1 MLDNDRHPSNPLP
14 PPPLMRTTNYC
25 ARHDS
30 SFVDGVFIP
39 QGAAQSLAEKI
50 AYPPRRA
57 PIATWRE
64 KLTDNGGRSDKRE
77 APSDV

>member
-1 MLDNDRHPSNPLP
+1 
-14 PPPLMRTTNYC
+14 MRTTNYC
-25 ARHDS
+25 ACHDS

-64 KLTDNGGRSDKRE
+64 KLTDNVGRSDKRE
-77 APSDV
+77 APSRRVGSEVSGSDGEVTG